1 MNRFL
6 KYSLVFVLPLL
17 IACAIVEYIVRQVP
31 NAYRFKYEWMQKN
44 AENVDV
50 LVLGSSHTF
59 YGIRPQY
66 LDGNAFSLANVS
78 QDQNLNLFLLEYWS
92 DRYKNLKTVICPI
105 SVFSWFGRG
114 IEYGAESYRCRYYK
128 IYMDCNLYPCM
139 ILHNFEITDYSTAK
153 VKLEKFFSDN
163 PTIDYDPYGWGNNY
177 KLQNKNMDSWNDETE
192 AELAAK
198 RHTVNTWVFYEKNH
212 SIMKKMA
219 EFCKARNIQLVL
231 ITTPCWHSYYDRI
244 NAEQLSKMYELT
256 SLFQK
261 EYNLPYL
268 DYLKDSRFSA
278 DDFFDSNHLS
288 DVGAIKFTKILNH
301 DIRSLKNGKQ

>member
-1 MNRFL
+1 
-6 KYSLVFVLPLL
+6 VFVLPLL

-92 DRYKNLKTVICPI
+92 HRYKNLKTVICPI

-114 IEYGAESYRCRYYK
+114 IEFGSESYRCRYYK
-128 IYMDCNLYPCM
+128 IYMDCNLYPYM
-139 ILHNFEITDYSTAK
+139 ILHNVEITDYATAK
-153 VKLEKFFSDN
+153 IKLEKYFSDS
-163 PTIDYDPYGWGNNY
+163 PTIDYDQYGWGNTY

-198 RHTVNTWVFYEKNH
+198 RHTVNTWDYYKKNH

-219 EFCKARNIQLVL
+219 EFCKTRNIQLVL
-231 ITTPCWHSYYDRI
+231 ITTPCWRSYYERLKP
-244 NAEQLSKMYELT
+244 EQLSKMYELT
-256 SLFQK
+256 TSFQK